1 MRRNTTTWG
10 MIAASGALVL
20 TLAACGEDSPEVEE
34 PSASAEGDAGADETD
49 DADTGAET
57 EDTDAGAETE
67 DTDAGAETED
77 TDAGTDTGTETEDT
91 DAGAGAEGGD
101 AAAGEEVDPAAFVA
115 QLKSPGMDS
124 MTSFTMNMDM
134 QMEGQAVTMIG
145 KADLSGAPAMDINME
160 MPGMGAIHMIMVDG
174 NAYMSMPGVT
184 EEGQF
189 IQMPLEE
196 VMGEDADEFTNQIDM
211 TSQWDDWET
220 GAQKITFVG
229 PEDVDGESLNHY
241 ELLLDTAGL
250 EDASAAGMP
259 AEITYDVWLDDQNFM
274 RQVTFD
280 IEGAETVMKM
290 DDWGQ
295 PVDIAAPDASSIVE
309 MPGAPTAP

>member
-20 TLAACGEDSPEVEE
+20 TLAACGDDSPEVEE
-34 PSASAEGDAGADETD
+34 PSASA
-49 DADTGAET
+49 DTGAED
-57 EDTDAGAETE
+57 EGTDEGAETDGTDDGAE
-67 DTDAGAETED
+67 DEGAETD
-77 TDAGTDTGTETEDT
+77 GTDD
-91 DAGAGAEGGD
+91 GAETDGTDDGAEDEGADDGGDTGGD
-101 AAAGEEVDPAAFVA
+101 AAAGEEVDPAAFVE
-115 QLKSPGMDS
+115 QLKSPGMEN

-134 QMEGQAVTMIG
+134 QMKGQAVTMTG
-145 KADLSGAPAMDINME
+145 QADMSGGAPAMDINME
-160 MPGMGAIHMIMVDG
+160 MPGMGSVHMIMVDG
-174 NAYMSMPGVT
+174 SAYMSMPGLT

-189 IQMPLEE
+189 IQMPLEDI
-196 VMGEDADEFTNQIDM
+196 MGEDADEFTNQIDM
-211 TSQWDDWET
+211 TSQWDDWEA
-220 GAQKITFVG
+220 GAQTVTFVG
-229 PEDVDGESLNHY
+229 PEDVDGETLNHY
-241 ELLLDTAGL
+241 ELLLDTSSL

-259 AEITYDVWLDDQNFM
+259 GEITYDVWLDDQNFM

-295 PVDIAAPDASSIVE
+295 PVDITAPDPSSITD

>member
-34 PSASAEGDAGADETD
+34 PNAGAEAGAEETAGTDDGVESEDTDEGAETD
-49 DADTGAET
+49 GTDEGAET
-57 EDTDAGAETE
+57 E
-67 DTDAGAETED
+67 
-77 TDAGTDTGTETEDT
+77 GTDEGT
-91 DAGAGAEGGD
+91 EGGD
-101 AAAGEEVDPAAFVA
+101 AAAGEEIEPAAFVE
-115 QLKSPGMDS
+115 QLKSPGMDA

-145 KADLSGAPAMDINME
+145 KADLSGSPAMDINME
-160 MPGMGAIHMIMVDG
+160 MPGMGSVHMIMVDG
-174 NAYMSMPGVT
+174 NAYMSVPGMT

-189 IQMPLEE
+189 VQMPLEE

-211 TSQWDDWET
+211 TSQWDAWET
-220 GAQKITFVG
+220 GAQKVTFIG
-229 PEDVDGESLNHY
+229 PEDVDGETLNHY
-241 ELLLDTAGL
+241 ELLLDTSALDDAG
-250 EDASAAGMP
+250 AAGMP
-259 AEITYDVWLDDQNFM
+259 GELTYDVWLDDQNFM

-280 IEGAETVMKM
+280 IDGAESVMKM
-290 DDWGQ
+290 DDWGE
-295 PVDIAAPDASSIVE
+295 PVDITAPDPSSITE